1 MTTPAAAPESKTPNR
16 RRRPLL
22 IGCGAAL
29 AFLCVAAGGVGAFL
43 FFRDRLGPAEEP
55 AVAYIL
61 DTSPRMSLSGEE
73 GTRLSVAQAI
83 LAEIVRPADPTYTT
97 GLRVFGSGA
106 RPQPCE
112 DTDLVVPFSAANTSA
127 IADRLLGLQVGGAA
141 ESALAEAMLEA
152 IRDLD
157 SARGPHY
164 IVVVTGGADS
174 CNPQAGELIVSE
186 AERVGISLETYVV
199 GFQVTEQDAA
209 ALKTMTE
216 VATGAAYFDAPNA
229 AALRSV
235 LGSIQ
240 RRIEQPAAVAASGDY
255 EAQTACDHPYF
266 PLRQGATWSFSSEGY
281 SYSWT
286 VSAVSG
292 DLNNAT
298 ATFVMDFDGGSTT
311 FEWTCSSD
319 GVYSYDVGTF
329 TADTL
334 GTIGSYRVTSQSG
347 ARFPPAAEL
356 EAGSSWTSEYTTSFE
371 TSVEGFSTSFT
382 TQIQESHSAGALQ
395 SLTTGLGTFDAIPI
409 STTTNSTST
418 TDFGSF
424 SSSSSSVCWF
434 ARGVGMLSCDSDSE
448 GFSSHSEL
456 VSYSVP

>member
-1 MTTPAAAPESKTPNR
+1 MTTPAVTPETKAPNR
-16 RRRPLL
+16 RKRFIL

-29 AFLCVAAGGVGAFL
+29 AFVCLAFGGVAAYLYLGEGVVQ
-43 FFRDRLGPAEEP
+43 AEEP

-73 GTRLSVAQAI
+73 GTRLSIAQAI

-106 RPQPCE
+106 LPQPCE
-112 DTDLVVPFSAANTSA
+112 DTDLVVPFSAANHSA
-127 IADRLLGLQVGGAA
+127 IADRLLGLQVGAAA
-141 ESALAEAMLEA
+141 EAALAEAMLA
-152 IRDLD
+152 SIRDLD
-157 SARGPHY
+157 RARGPHF

-174 CNPQAGELIVSE
+174 CNPQAGELIASE
-186 AERVGISLETYVV
+186 ADRAGISLETYVV

-216 VATGAAYFDAPNA
+216 VSSGATYYDAANK

-240 RRIEQPAAVAASGDY
+240 RRIEQPAASAGGYA
-255 EAQTACDHPYF
+255 AQTACDHPYF
-266 PLRQGATWSFSSEGY
+266 PLRQGATWAYSSEGLLF
-281 SYSWT
+281 SWT

-298 ATFVMDFDGGSTT
+298 ASLVMAFEGGTTT
-311 FEWTCSSD
+311 FDWNCSSE
-319 GVYSYDVGTF
+319 GVFSYDVGTF
-329 TADTL
+329 TADAL
-334 GTIGSYRVTSQSG
+334 GTIGSYSVTSQSG

-356 EAGSSWTSEYTTSFE
+356 EAGSSWTSEYTTTFE
-371 TSVEGFSTSFT
+371 TGVEGFSTTFT
-382 TQIQESHSAGALQ
+382 TQIQETHSAGAVQ
-395 SLTTGLGTFDAIPI
+395 SLTTGLGTFDAIPL
-409 STTTNSTST
+409 STATTSTST
-418 TDFGSF
+418 TEFGSF
-424 SSSSSSVCWF
+424 SSSYSSVCWF

-456 VSYSVP
+456 VSYFVP

>member
-1 MTTPAAAPESKTPNR
+1 MTTPAAAPETKPPNR
-16 RRRPLL
+16 RRRLLL

-29 AFLCVAAGGVGAFL
+29 AFACLAAGVVGAFN
-43 FFRDRLGPAEEP
+43 FFRDRVGSADEP

-73 GTRLSVAQAI
+73 GTRLSIAQAI

-106 RPQPCE
+106 LPQPCE
-112 DTDLVVPFSAANTSA
+112 DTDLVVPFSAANQST
-127 IADRLLGLQVGGAA
+127 IADRLLGLQVGAAA
-141 ESALAEAMLEA
+141 ESALAEAMLAA

-174 CNPQAGELIVSE
+174 CNPQAGELIASE
-186 AERVGISLETYVV
+186 ADRAGISLETYVV

-209 ALKTMTE
+209 ALKTMSE
-216 VATGAAYFDAPNA
+216 AASGATYYDAPNA
-229 AALRSV
+229 AALRNV

-240 RRIEQPAAVAASGDY
+240 RRIEQPAAAAGDY

-298 ATFVMDFDGGSTT
+298 ATFVMAFEGGSTS

-329 TADTL
+329 TADAL
-334 GTIGSYRVTSQSG
+334 GTIGNYSVTSQSG
-347 ARFPPAAEL
+347 ARFPPADEL
-356 EAGSSWTSEYTTSFE
+356 EAGSSWTSEYTTTFE
-371 TSVEGFSTSFT
+371 TSVEGFSTTFT

-395 SLTTGLGTFDAIPI
+395 SLATGLGTFDAIPI
-409 STTTNSTST
+409 STTTTSTST

-424 SSSSSSVCWF
+424 SSASSSVCWF

-448 GFSSHSEL
+448 GFSSHVEL

>member
-1 MTTPAAAPESKTPNR
+1 MQESQSAAPESGNR
-16 RRRPLL
+16 RRRFIL
-22 IGCGAAL
+22 IGCGAVL
-29 AFLCVAAGGVGAFL
+29 AFACVAAGGVGAFL
-43 FFRDRLGPAEEP
+43 YLRDRLGQAEEP

-106 RPQPCE
+106 RPQSCE
-112 DTDLVVPFSAANTSA
+112 DTELVVPFSAANQSA
-127 IADRLLGLQVGGAA
+127 IADRLLGLQVGAAA
-141 ESALAEAMLEA
+141 ESALAEAMLAA

-157 SARGPHY
+157 TARGPHY

-174 CNPQAGELIVSE
+174 CNPQAGELIASE
-186 AERVGISLETYVV
+186 ADRAGISLETYVV

-209 ALKTMTE
+209 ALKTMAE
-216 VATGAAYFDAPNA
+216 AATGATYYDAPNA

-235 LGSIQ
+235 LGTIQ
-240 RRIEQPAAVAASGDY
+240 RRIEQPAAPSGGY

-281 SYSWT
+281 SFSWT

-298 ATFVMDFDGGSTT
+298 VTIVMDFEGGSSG
-311 FEWTCSSD
+311 FEWSCSSD
-319 GVYSYDVGTF
+319 GVFSYDVGTF
-329 TADTL
+329 AADAL
-334 GTIGSYRVTSQSG
+334 GTIGSYSVTSQSG
-347 ARFPPAAEL
+347 ARFPPAEEL
-356 EAGSSWTSEYTTSFE
+356 EAGASWTSEYTSAYE
-371 TSVEGFSTSFT
+371 ASVEGFSTTFT
-382 TQIQESHSAGALQ
+382 TQIQESHTAGAMQ

-409 STTTNSTST
+409 STTTTSTST

-424 SSSSSSVCWF
+424 TSSSSSLCWY

-448 GFSSHSEL
+448 GFSAHSEL
-456 VSYSVP
+456 VSYSIP

>member
-1 MTTPAAAPESKTPNR
+1 MTTPAASPAPEPRPR
-16 RRRPLL
+16 RRRLILL
-22 IGCGAAL
+22 GCGAAL
-29 AFLCVAAGGVGAFL
+29 AFLCVASGGVGAYL
-43 FFRDRLGPAEEP
+43 YFRDRTGPAEEP

-61 DTSPRMSLSGEE
+61 DTSPRMNLSSE
-73 GTRLSVAQAI
+73 GGSRLSVAQAI

-106 RPQPCE
+106 RPAACE
-112 DTDLVVPFSAANTSA
+112 DTELVVPFSAANQSA
-127 IADRLLGLQVGGAA
+127 IADRLLGLQVGAAA
-141 ESALAEAMLEA
+141 ESALAEAMLAA

-157 SARGPHY
+157 TARGPHY

-216 VATGAAYFDAPNA
+216 TATGAAYYDAPNA
-229 AALRSV
+229 AALRSA

-240 RRIEQPAAVAASGDY
+240 RRIEQPPAAAGDY
-255 EAQTACDHPYF
+255 PAQTACDHPYF
-266 PLRQGATWSFSSEGY
+266 PLRQGATWTFTGDGFT
-281 SYSWT
+281 YSWA

-298 ATFVMDFDGGSTT
+298 ATIEMAFEGGSSS
-311 FEWTCSSD
+311 FEWNCSSE
-319 GVYSYDVGTF
+319 GVFSYDYGSIS
-329 TADTL
+329 ADSL
-334 GTIGSYRVTSQSG
+334 GTIGSYSVTSTSG

-356 EAGSSWTSEYTTSFE
+356 EAGASWTSEYAATFE
-371 TSVEGFSTSFT
+371 TSVEGLSMTFSIQT
-382 TQIQESHSAGALQ
+382 QESHSAGAQQ

-409 STTTNSTST
+409 SSSTST
-418 TDFGSF
+418 SSTSEFGSF
-424 SSSSSSVCWF
+424 TSTSTSVCWF

>member
-1 MTTPAAAPESKTPNR
+1 MTTPAAAPETKPPNR
-16 RRRPLL
+16 RRRRLL
-22 IGCGAAL
+22 IGCVAAL
-29 AFLCVAAGGVGAFL
+29 AFACLAAGGVGAFI
-43 FFRDRLGPAEEP
+43 FFRDRMGSAEEP

-73 GTRLSVAQAI
+73 GTRLAIAQAI

-112 DTDLVVPFSAANTSA
+112 DTDLVVPFSAANQSA
-127 IADRLLGLQVGGAA
+127 IADRLLGLQVGAAA
-141 ESALAEAMLEA
+141 ESALAEAMLAA

-157 SARGPHY
+157 TARGPHY

-209 ALKTMTE
+209 ALKTMSE
-216 VATGAAYFDAPNA
+216 AATGATYYDAPNA

-240 RRIEQPAAVAASGDY
+240 RRIEQPAAAAGDY

-266 PLRQGATWSFSSEGY
+266 PLRPGATWTFASEGFT
-281 SYSWT
+281 YSWT

-298 ATFVMDFDGGSTT
+298 ATIVMGFEGGSSG
-311 FEWTCSSD
+311 FEWSCSSD
-319 GVYSYDVGTF
+319 GVFSYDVGSF
-329 TADTL
+329 AADTL
-334 GTIGSYRVTSQSG
+334 GTIGSYSVTSQSG

-356 EAGSSWTSEYTTSFE
+356 EAGASWTSEYTYTIE
-371 TSVEGFSTSFT
+371 TGIEGFSTSLT
-382 TQIQESHSAGALQ
+382 TQIQESHTAGAMQ
-395 SLTTGLGTFDAIPI
+395 SLTTGLGTFDAVPI
-409 STTTNSTST
+409 STTTTSTST

-424 SSSSSSVCWF
+424 ASSSSSTCWF
-434 ARGVGMLSCDSDSE
+434 AHGVGMVSCDSDSE

>member
-1 MTTPAAAPESKTPNR
+1 MSAPATAPQDQRGRGRT
-16 RRRPLL
+16 LL
-22 IGCGAAL
+22 LGCGAAL

-43 FFRDRLGPAEEP
+43 YFRDRLGPAEEP

-61 DTSPRMSLSGEE
+61 DTSPRMSLTGEE
-73 GTRLSVAQAI
+73 GTRLSIAQAI

-112 DTDLVVPFSAANTSA
+112 DTDLVVPFSAANQSA
-127 IADRLLGLQVGGAA
+127 IADRLLGLQVGAAA
-141 ESALAEAMLEA
+141 ESALGEAMLEA

-157 SARGPHY
+157 TARGPHY

-174 CNPQAGELIVSE
+174 CNPQAGELIASE

-216 VATGAAYFDAPNA
+216 AATGAAYYDAPNA

-240 RRIEQPAAVAASGDY
+240 RRIEQPAAASGGY

-266 PLRQGATWSFSSEGY
+266 PLRQGATWTFTSDGY
-281 SYSWT
+281 TYSWT

-298 ATFVMDFDGGSTT
+298 ATFVMDFDGGSTN
-311 FEWTCSSD
+311 FEWTCSSE
-319 GVYSYDVGTF
+319 GVYSYDVGTL
-329 TADTL
+329 TADSL
-334 GTIGSYRVTSQSG
+334 GTIANFSVTSQSG

-356 EAGSSWTSEYTTSFE
+356 ESGASWTSEYTYTYE
-371 TSVEGFSTSFT
+371 TSVEGLSTSFT
-382 TQIQESHSAGALQ
+382 TQIQESNSAGASQ
-395 SLTTGLGTFDAIPI
+395 PLTTGLGTFDAIPI
-409 STTTNSTST
+409 STTTTSTST

-424 SSSSSSVCWF
+424 SNTSSTVCWF
-434 ARGVGMLSCDSDSE
+434 ARGVGMLSCDSNSE

>member
-1 MTTPAAAPESKTPNR
+1 MTTPAPAPETNSPNR
-16 RRRPLL
+16 RKRPLL

-29 AFLCVAAGGVGAFL
+29 AFLCLASGAVGAFL
-43 FFRDRLGPAEEP
+43 YLRDRVGPAEEP

-61 DTSPRMSLSGEE
+61 DTSPRMNLSGEE
-73 GTRLSVAQAI
+73 GTRLSIAQAI

-112 DTDLVVPFSAANTSA
+112 DTDLVVPFSAANQSA
-127 IADRLLGLQVGGAA
+127 ISDRLLGLQVGAAA
-141 ESALAEAMLEA
+141 ESALAEAMLAA

-157 SARGPHY
+157 TARGPHY

-174 CNPQAGELIVSE
+174 CNPQAGELIASE
-186 AERVGISLETYVV
+186 ADRAGISLETYVV

-209 ALKTMTE
+209 ALKTMSE
-216 VATGAAYFDAPNA
+216 AATGATYYDAPNA

-240 RRIEQPAAVAASGDY
+240 RRIEQPAAASGGY

-298 ATFVMDFDGGSTT
+298 ATFVMAFEGGSTS

-329 TADTL
+329 TADAL
-334 GTIGSYRVTSQSG
+334 GTIGNYSVTSQSG
-347 ARFPPAAEL
+347 ARFPPADEL
-356 EAGSSWTSEYTTSFE
+356 EAGSSWASEYTTTFE
-371 TSVEGFSTSFT
+371 TSVEGFSTTFT
-382 TQIQESHSAGALQ
+382 TQIQESHSAGAVQ
-395 SLTTGLGTFDAIPI
+395 SLATGLGTFDAIPI
-409 STTTNSTST
+409 STTTTSTST

-424 SSSSSSVCWF
+424 SSASSSVCWF

-448 GFSSHSEL
+448 GFSSHVEL

>member
-1 MTTPAAAPESKTPNR
+1 MTTPAPAPETNSPNR
-16 RRRPLL
+16 RKRMLL

-29 AFLCVAAGGVGAFL
+29 AFACVAAGGVGAFL
-43 FFRDRLGPAEEP
+43 YFRDRLGTAEEP

-61 DTSPRMSLSGEE
+61 DTSPRMNLSGEE

-112 DTDLVVPFSAANTSA
+112 DTDLVVPFSAANQSA
-127 IADRLLGLQVGGAA
+127 IADRLLGLQVGAAA
-141 ESALAEAMLEA
+141 ESALAEAMLAA

-157 SARGPHY
+157 TARGPHY

-174 CNPQAGELIVSE
+174 CNPQAGELIASE

-209 ALKTMTE
+209 ALKTMSE
-216 VATGAAYFDAPNA
+216 AATGATYYDAPNA
-229 AALRSV
+229 AALRNV

-240 RRIEQPAAVAASGDY
+240 RRIEQPAAAAGDY
-255 EAQTACDHPYF
+255 DAQTACDHPYF
-266 PLRQGATWSFSSEGY
+266 PLRQGATWNFSSEGY
-281 SYSWT
+281 AYSWT

-298 ATFVMDFDGGSTT
+298 ATFVMDFEGGSTS

-329 TADTL
+329 TADAL
-334 GTIGSYRVTSQSG
+334 GTVGSYSVTSQSG
-347 ARFPPAAEL
+347 ARFPAAAEL
-356 EAGSSWTSEYTTSFE
+356 EAGSSWTSEYTTTFE

-382 TQIQESHSAGALQ
+382 TQIQESHSAGAVQ
-395 SLTTGLGTFDAIPI
+395 SLSTGLGTFDAIPI
-409 STTTNSTST
+409 STTTTSSST

-424 SSSSSSVCWF
+424 SSASSSVCWF

-448 GFSSHSEL
+448 GFSSHVEL

>member
-1 MTTPAAAPESKTPNR
+1 MTTPAPAPETNSPNR
-16 RRRPLL
+16 RKRPLL
-22 IGCGAAL
+22 IGCGVAL
-29 AFLCVAAGGVGAFL
+29 AFLCLASGAVGAFL
-43 FFRDRLGPAEEP
+43 YLRDRVGPAEEP

-61 DTSPRMSLSGEE
+61 DTPPRMSLSGEE
-73 GTRLSVAQAI
+73 GTRLSIAQAI

-106 RPQPCE
+106 LPQPCE
-112 DTDLVVPFSAANTSA
+112 DTDLVVPFSAANQST
-127 IADRLLGLQVGGAA
+127 IADRLLGLQVGAAA
-141 ESALAEAMLEA
+141 ESALAEAMLAA

-174 CNPQAGELIVSE
+174 CNPQAGELIASE
-186 AERVGISLETYVV
+186 ADRAGISLETYVV

-209 ALKTMTE
+209 ALKTMSE
-216 VATGAAYFDAPNA
+216 VASGATYYDAPNA

-240 RRIEQPAAVAASGDY
+240 RRIEQPAAAAGDY

-298 ATFVMDFDGGSTT
+298 ATFVMAFEGGSTS
-311 FEWTCSSD
+311 FEWTCGSD

-329 TADTL
+329 TADAL
-334 GTIGSYRVTSQSG
+334 GTIGNYSVTSQSG
-347 ARFPPAAEL
+347 ARFPPADEL
-356 EAGSSWTSEYTTSFE
+356 EAGSSWTSEYTTTFE
-371 TSVEGFSTSFT
+371 TSVEGFSTTFT
-382 TQIQESHSAGALQ
+382 TQIQESHSAGAVQ
-395 SLTTGLGTFDAIPI
+395 SLATGLGTFDAIPI
-409 STTTNSTST
+409 STTTTSTST

-424 SSSSSSVCWF
+424 ASSSSAVCWF

-448 GFSSHSEL
+448 GFSSHVEL